1 MFLGSNY
8 SCTWF
13 QINWTPYTPHVM
25 SMLPD
30 YCHDGQDI
38 WLTVSPL
45 ICFHIVEWHQPDRV
59 LRQFGMRQTVP
70 TLCNTLPQLH
80 QIDLR
85 GKHDQNWHQ
94 IHAEYISFWRARHG
108 RCAQG
113 EIINESDVSNDY
125 LSWYD
130 SITRRFITPDGAYY
144 YCMVSILL
152 CSVFQL
158 HAKNIILYLYI
169 FFLSCRII
177 LSTMC
182 TVTP

>member
-1 MFLGSNY
+1 M
-8 SCTWF
+8 
-13 QINWTPYTPHVM
+13 Q
-25 SMLPD
+25 
-30 YCHDGQDI
+30 
-38 WLTVSPL
+38 
-45 ICFHIVEWHQPDRV
+45 
-59 LRQFGMRQTVP
+59 QTVP

-85 GKHDQNWHQ
+85 GKHDQNWRQ

-125 LSWYD
+125 LSWYN
-130 SITRRFITPDGAYY
+130 SITRRCITPDGAYY

-158 HAKNIILYLYI
+158 HAKNILLYLY

-177 LSTMC
+177 FSTMC
-182 TVTP
+182 TITP

>member
-1 MFLGSNY
+1 M
-8 SCTWF
+8 
-13 QINWTPYTPHVM
+13 Q
-25 SMLPD
+25 
-30 YCHDGQDI
+30 
-38 WLTVSPL
+38 
-45 ICFHIVEWHQPDRV
+45 
-59 LRQFGMRQTVP
+59 QTVP

-85 GKHDQNWHQ
+85 GKHDQNWRQ

-158 HAKNIILYLYI
+158 HAKNIILYLY
-169 FFLSCRII
+169 FFFIVQNNFVHDVHSHSLEHNLPELSSMCEQNMVNVEDII
-177 LSTMC
+177 
-182 TVTP
+182 